1 MQEVLTYTR
10 LPTGI
15 PGLDQHLKGGFP
27 AGSLILVA
35 GPPGTGKSIF
45 GAQYLLKGL
54 QLGSGGVLVDTCQIT
69 DTIDELSTD
78 FQWDRGLVGKIR
90 SVDCFNFRIGE
101 KAGNTVHIGSFG
113 EVIIMI
119 NELLETRDGPLEH
132 GGRLVVDSF
141 SDFILYNSLESS
153 LRFLQVLRTSLKYHQ
168 KNSVTTVILLDSG
181 EDDQKTVQS
190 LEYVTDATIKMN
202 ANESGRFMMISRMKS
217 TPTNFNWIPFNIH
230 DGKGL
235 ELT

>member
-1 MQEVLTYTR
+1 MQEVLTALR
-10 LPTGI
+10 IPTGVA
-15 PGLDQHLKGGFP
+15 GLDQHLKGGFP
-27 AGSLILVA
+27 AGSLVLVA

-45 GAQYLLKGL
+45 GAQFLLKGL
-54 QLGSGGVLVDTCQIT
+54 QLGNGGVLVDTGQIT
-69 DTIDELSTD
+69 DVINELSRD
-78 FQWDRGLVGKIR
+78 FQWDRDLVAKIR

-119 NELLETRDGPLEH
+119 NELLGTKDGPLEH
-132 GGRLVVDSF
+132 GGRIVVDSF

-181 EDDQKTVQS
+181 EDDQKTVQQ

-202 ANESGRFMMISRMKS
+202 ANESGRFMMISRMRS
-217 TPTNFNWIPFNIH
+217 TPTTFNWIPFSIH

-235 ELT
+235 ELS